1 MSILSYLYNPIVDT
15 YSIINKIRLL
25 IKLINSIDNLVLFV
39 EKNNIGTDKD
49 VIKVE
54 TENINSDLSE
64 GDLDEDADVVT
75 NEVTESG
82 NIESESGNIESEN
95 GTNENKTSDDESE
108 DNLTFTY
115 DSIDKSV
122 LQEYITKLNI
132 IDDLLISVTDKGC
145 IYTKFAQW
153 YISNK
158 LSVFPEVIKEFED
171 IFDQCPY
178 HEDDY
183 SFNLIKNELNMTDE
197 ELENYLDINTLERI
211 ASGSI
216 GQVYSCKLKNS
227 EYKYDK
233 VIIKVKHPNVDNE
246 VEDFSKIVSWFT
258 YFQSK
263 HFFRKRFNLYF
274 DFQEFM
280 DNIYYQIDFNV
291 EANNGRKFRQLYEDS
306 PTVYIPEIINS
317 SKSILIAEFVDKV
330 EIDDLSEFQKSF
342 AVLNLSGFM
351 FDSLL
356 TTNFV
361 HGDLH
366 CKNWSMMENKDEST
380 NKKFKYKLVIFDYGI
395 CYSSES
401 VNFNIKTFEALQHAR
416 IYEIVQLMKHSRG
429 LIDINDF
436 INNEAELFVDEELLE
451 KVNIIDNTIKTPN
464 SQGVFLL
471 VNKVLEEEDIIICK
485 FLMNTFI
492 ILFMVDSLLVK
503 NNIHREINYGNQLC
517 NHLRDFKMD
526 LMTYCDSKNTYPR
539 LSKYLSSVLKEND
552 YNDKKISQDELTI
565 NLFNSIES
573 SKLTFKPISID

>member
-1 MSILSYLYNPIVDT
+1 
-15 YSIINKIRLL
+15 
-25 IKLINSIDNLVLFV
+25 
-39 EKNNIGTDKD
+39 
-49 VIKVE
+49 
-54 TENINSDLSE
+54 
-64 GDLDEDADVVT
+64 
-75 NEVTESG
+75 
-82 NIESESGNIESEN
+82 
-95 GTNENKTSDDESE
+95 
-108 DNLTFTY
+108 
-115 DSIDKSV
+115 
-122 LQEYITKLNI
+122 
-132 IDDLLISVTDKGC
+132 
-145 IYTKFAQW
+145 
-153 YISNK
+153 
-158 LSVFPEVIKEFED
+158 
-171 IFDQCPY
+171 
-178 HEDDY
+178 
-183 SFNLIKNELNMTDE
+183 MTDE
-197 ELENYLDINTLERI
+197 ELENYLDVDTLERI

-227 EYKYDK
+227 EHKYDK

-246 VEDFSKIVSWFT
+246 VEDFSKIVNWFT

-291 EANNGRKFRQLYEDS
+291 EANNGRKFRELYQDS
-306 PTVYIPEIINS
+306 PTVYIPEIIKS
-317 SKSILIAEFVDKV
+317 SKGILIAEFVDKV

-366 CKNWSMMENKDEST
+366 CKNWAMMENKDEST
-380 NKKFKYKLVIFDYGI
+380 NKKIKYKLVIFDYGI

-401 VNFNIKTFEALQHAR
+401 INFNIKTFEALQHAR
-416 IYEIVQLMKHSRG
+416 IYDIVQLMKHSRG
-429 LIDINDF
+429 LIDINDY
-436 INNEAELFVDEELLE
+436 IDNNAELLVDKELLS

-471 VNKVLEEEDIIICK
+471 VNKILEEEDIIICK

-573 SKLTFKPISID
+573 SKLTFKPIYID

>member
-1 MSILSYLYNPIVDT
+1 MNILSYFYNPIVDT
-15 YSIINKIRLL
+15 YNIIGNIRLL
-25 IKLINSIDNLVLFV
+25 IKLTNSIDNLVIFV
-39 EKNNIGTDKD
+39 QENNIGEDKT
-49 VIKVE
+49 VIKIDQE
-54 TENINSDLSE
+54 NNNDELTEEEIDDDASE
-64 GDLDEDADVVT
+64 MDQDASEMDEDIIQDVN
-75 NEVTESG
+75 NEED
-82 NIESESGNIESEN
+82 N
-95 GTNENKTSDDESE
+95 DSE
-108 DNLTFTY
+108 DELTYTY
-115 DSIDKSV
+115 SSLDRSILEV
-122 LQEYITKLNI
+122 YITKLNT
-132 IDDLLISVTDKGC
+132 IDELLISVTDKGC

-183 SFNLIKNELNMTDE
+183 SFDLIKNELNMTDE

-216 GQVYSCKLKNS
+216 GQVYSCELKNS
-227 EYKYDK
+227 EQNYDK

-246 VEDFSKIVSWFT
+246 VADFSKIVNWFT

-263 HFFRKRFNLYF
+263 PYFRKRFNLYF

-291 EANNGRKFRQLYEDS
+291 EAKNGRKFRELYQDS
-306 PTVYIPEIINS
+306 PSVYIPEIINS
-317 SKSILIAEFVDKV
+317 SKGILIAEFVDKI
-330 EIDDLSEFQKSF
+330 ELNSLSEFQKSF
-342 AVLNLSGFM
+342 GILNLCGFM

-366 CKNWSMMENKDEST
+366 CKNWAMMENHDETT
-380 NKKFKYKLVIFDYGI
+380 NKKIKYKLVIFDYGI

-436 INNEAELFVDEELLE
+436 INNDAELFVDEELLE
-451 KVNIIDNTIKTPN
+451 KVNIIDNTIKIPN

-471 VNKVLEEEDIIICK
+471 VNKILEEEDIIICK

-539 LSKYLSSVLKEND
+539 LSKYLLSVLKVND
-552 YNDKKISQDELTI
+552 YNDKKISHDELTI